1 VVSPADSSVKALT
14 IPDSNFGAD
23 SSLYF
28 VELEL
33 KDRSG
38 EAVSHNFYWIPA
50 KATQFDWEKTDYT
63 HTPAISHE
71 DLTALRQLPKAQV
84 EATLRLDKNGE
95 WVVLLRNRSKV
106 LAFKVAVDAQ
116 EGSGKDITPMPW
128 SDNYLELSPGE
139 SRTITARP
147 PKAGM
152 EPRVVIS
159 GWNIPSRT
167 LTAPARANATAGAT
181 TPAL

>member
-1 VVSPADSSVKALT
+1 M
-14 IPDSNFGAD
+14 
-23 SSLYF
+23 
-28 VELEL
+28 
-33 KDRSG
+33 
-38 EAVSHNFYWIPA
+38 
-50 KATQFDWEKTDYT
+50 TDYT

-106 LAFKVAVDAQ
+106 LAFQVAVDAQ

-147 PKAGM
+147 PKAAM